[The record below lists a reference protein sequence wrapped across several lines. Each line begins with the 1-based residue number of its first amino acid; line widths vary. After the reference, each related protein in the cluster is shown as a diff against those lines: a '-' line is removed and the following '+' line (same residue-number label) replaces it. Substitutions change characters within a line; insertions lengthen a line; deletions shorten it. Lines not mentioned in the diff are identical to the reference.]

1 MIKYLI
7 ITLYAYL
14 MSNINTESNDD
25 KIIKYLY
32 GNYIINDNHIINDNY
47 SNHFNKIKEKDY
59 LTINNTY
66 INKDDYNLIKII
78 Y

>member
-32 GNYIINDNHIINDNY
+32 GNHFINSDY

>member
-32 GNYIINDNHIINDNY
+32 GNYFINSDY